1 MFYRFVCDRLVAGCL
16 TSSCANMSCI
26 FRSRTSLAI
35 YKQHLNEAGM
45 GQPGL
50 LTAIVKVY
58 R

>member
-1 MFYRFVCDRLVAGCL
+1 VFYRFVCHRLVAGCL

-26 FRSRTSLAI
+26 FRSRTSLTI
-35 YKQHLNEAGM
+35 YKQRLNEAGM
-45 GQPGL
+45 GQPGH